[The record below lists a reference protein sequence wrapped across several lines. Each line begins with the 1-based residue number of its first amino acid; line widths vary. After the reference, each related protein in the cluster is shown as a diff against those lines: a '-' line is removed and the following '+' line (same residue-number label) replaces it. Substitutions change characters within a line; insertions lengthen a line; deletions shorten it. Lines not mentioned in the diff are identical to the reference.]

1 MLQSHLKQ
9 AIHKRNKMRHTLE
22 PYESFNENLLS
33 WMGQFI
39 RFKLNT
45 LSNHQVHNKDCL
57 LHCLNALKQ
66 KPNNLNDLIKI
77 CKMARNSGLIG
88 INIFITP
95 LSKLYEYLT
104 SLNLISLKNIDEE
117 ILIDFISV
125 HTANLSDASKK
136 NYRIVLLGFFNFID
150 KNNSDGDNGG
160 SFVFNITLPIK
171 HLQRHSSGQKLPTYL
186 DESELESFLKAIDEA
201 PMPYE
206 RVNRDKLIIK
216 IIVYTG
222 VRVSEV
228 LGLRMK
234 DFIPQDDIWLF
245 QVRGKGNKMRVV
257 MIKKQ
262 KIDSLMRAWISQR
275 GEIELKHKIEEN
287 LIFCNKNGGK
297 LTQAR
302 VYQVLGEILSFAGI
316 KKEKMGAHMLRHT
329 FATMLYTKKHDLVL
343 VQEALGHASLNTSRI
358 YTHFDKERLMEA
370 ANIMDSFEKG

>member
-1 MLQSHLKQ
+1 
-9 AIHKRNKMRHTLE
+9 MRHILE
-22 PYESFNENLLS
+22 PYESFDENLLT
-33 WMGQFI
+33 WMGRFV

-45 LSNHQVHNKDCL
+45 LSNHQVRNKDCL
-57 LHCLNALKQ
+57 LECLNALKQ
-66 KPNNLNDLIKI
+66 KPSNLNALIKI
-77 CKMARNSGLIG
+77 CKMARSSGLIG
-88 INIFITP
+88 INVFMTP

-104 SLNLISLKNIDEE
+104 ALNLASLKEIDEE
-117 ILIDFISV
+117 ILIDFMSV
-125 HTANLSDASKK
+125 HTATLSDASKK

-150 KNNSDGDNGG
+150 KNNSDGDSGG
-160 SFVFNITLPIK
+160 SFVFNITLAIR
-171 HLQRHSSGQKLPTYL
+171 HLQHQTSGQKLPTYL
-186 DESELESFLKAIDEA
+186 DESELENFLVAIDET

-216 IIVYTG
+216 LIVYTG
-222 VRVSEV
+222 VRVNEV
-228 LGLRMK
+228 LNLRIK

-262 KIDSLMRAWISQR
+262 KIDGLMNAWISQR
-275 GEIELKHKIEEN
+275 AQIELKHKIEDN
-287 LIFCNKNGGK
+287 LIFCNQKGSK

-302 VYQVLGEILSFAGI
+302 VYQVLGEILNFAGI

-329 FATMLYTKKHDLVL
+329 FATMLYLKKHDLIL

-370 ANIMDSFEKG
+370 ATVMDSFERG

>member
-1 MLQSHLKQ
+1 
-9 AIHKRNKMRHTLE
+9 MRHTLE
-22 PYESFNENLLS
+22 PYESFNENLLA
-33 WMGQFI
+33 WMG
-39 RFKLNT
+39 RFVRYKLNT
-45 LSNHQVHNKDCL
+45 LSNHQVRDKECL
-57 LHCLNALKQ
+57 LACLNALKQ
-66 KPNNLNDLIKI
+66 KPNNLNELISI
-77 CKMARNSGLIG
+77 CKMARGSGLIG

-95 LSKLYEYLT
+95 LSKLYEHLTTLNLT
-104 SLNLISLKNIDEE
+104 SLKQIDEE

-136 NYRIVLLGFFNFID
+136 NYRIVLLGFFGFID
-150 KNNSDGDNGG
+150 KNNSDEKNGG
-160 SFVFNITLPIK
+160 SFVFNITLSIK
-171 HLQRHSSGQKLPTYL
+171 YLQRHNSGQKLPTYL
-186 DESELESFLKAIDEA
+186 DENELEAFLQAIDET

-228 LGLRMK
+228 LNLRIK

-257 MIKKQ
+257 MMKKQ
-262 KIDSLMRAWISQR
+262 KIEGLMNAWISQR
-275 GEIELKHKIEEN
+275 AQIELKSKIEDN
-287 LIFCNKNGGK
+287 LIFCNPKGGK

-302 VYQVLGEILSFAGI
+302 VYQVLSEILHFAGI

-370 ANIMDSFEKG
+370 ASVMDSFERIK

>member
-57 LHCLNALKQ
+57 LHCLNVLKQ
-66 KPNNLNDLIKI
+66 KPNNLNDLIQI

-136 NYRIVLLGFFNFID
+136 NYRIVLLGFFSFID
-150 KNNSDGDNGG
+150 KNNSDGGNGG

-186 DESELESFLKAIDEA
+186 DESELESFLKAIDET

-275 GEIELKHKIEEN
+275 GQIELKHKIEEN

-370 ANIMDSFEKG
+370 ANIMDSFEKR